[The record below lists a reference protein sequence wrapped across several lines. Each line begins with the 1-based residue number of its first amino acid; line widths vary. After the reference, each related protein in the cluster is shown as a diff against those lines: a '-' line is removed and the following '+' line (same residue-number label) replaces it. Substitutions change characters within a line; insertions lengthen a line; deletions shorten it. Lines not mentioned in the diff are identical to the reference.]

1 MGICQITP
9 PCRTK
14 RDYWKF
20 MEIKRE
26 HVWEGSKQFKQNY
39 VWHPKTKFQ
48 YSSPQYPR
56 LQSCFQITIEGSTL
70 DYFLN
75 WPFVRFPGH
84 TSLQIKERRPKGAK
98 YCLSLEA
105 WRCVRHDSV
114 DSVSHFPRPGLQ
126 VTRPHIGCRAC
137 PETGEATWQ
146 PGDNQNICSNIFFDR
161 TCILWYVA
169 PMCSVFEQFWSR
181 FLSCIHF
188 GHFCHWN
195 RPQNPKK
202 RRKNWFPIE
211 IDYGQA
217 SGIPFLWKPCHKHIS
232 L

>member
-1 MGICQITP
+1 MSERGANNLNRIMYDTQKLNFNIP
-9 PCRTK
+9 LYNI
-14 RDYWKF
+14 RDCK
-20 MEIKRE
+20 
-26 HVWEGSKQFKQNY
+26 HAFK
-39 VWHPKTKFQ
+39 
-48 YSSPQYPR
+48 
-56 LQSCFQITIEGSTL
+56 LQT
-70 DYFLN
+70 YFLK

-146 PGDNQNICSNIFFDR
+146 PGDNQNICSNIFFDI

-195 RPQNPKK
+195 WLKLITDRPMVFHSGENL
-202 RRKNWFPIE
+202 
-211 IDYGQA
+211 A
-217 SGIPFLWKPCHKHIS
+217 SNMSVCK
-232 L
+232 